1 MFDLRGAAFAAG
13 MLIAIIAVLAAPA
26 CASRETAPRD
36 AFSQTVAAAVADHC
50 GEELVL
56 IGESG
61 DHGRGATLALKS
73 AIVRSLIDQCG
84 FDAVLFE
91 SGFYDFG
98 KIFLDRDAGAVI
110 AREDIAASIGGIW
123 NRYSEVAELTPFL
136 TERVNAGALAV
147 GGIDFNL
154 GSAGAFYS
162 LDAMPAELTGLLE
175 AEAAGICAREMRRL
189 IYSSYGRDGPQRAD
203 IDAISECA
211 DAMLEALDEA
221 GAADLEAAVMR
232 QMVLNMRAYADALIM
247 PRDQRLQAREQ
258 AFISNFDW
266 WRSQLP
272 PDSKVI
278 VWGASVHLAKTSSG
292 LGLFR
297 EIDTLGAY
305 VHRIFG
311 DRARF
316 LNFAAVSGSYR
327 FRDREEQTIPE
338 PAPVSVEALYLDLEG
353 YRYLDASAV
362 QALGV
367 RPSSIYGGAP
377 VTDEVSSITDSLI
390 VIARER
396 PPGLLP

>member
-1 MFDLRGAAFAAG
+1 MMAALTAA
-13 MLIAIIAVLAAPA
+13 A
-26 CASRETAPRD
+26 CASGEPPRD
-36 AFSQTVAAAVADHC
+36 PFSQTVAAAVADHC

-98 KIFLDRDAGAVI
+98 KIFLELDGGAAIPRDHI
-110 AREDIAASIGGIW
+110 ASSIGGIW
-123 NRYSEVAELTPFL
+123 NRYGEVTELMPFL
-136 TERVNAGALAV
+136 TERVNAGALVV
-147 GGIDFNL
+147 GGVDFNL

-162 LDAMPAELTGLLE
+162 LDAMPVELTGLLE
-175 AEAAGICAREMRRL
+175 AEAAGACAREMRRL
-189 IYSSYGRDGPQRAD
+189 IYSSYGRDGPQPAD
-203 IDAISECA
+203 IDAISHCA
-211 DAMLEALDEA
+211 GAMLSALDEA

-232 QMVLNMRAYADALIM
+232 QMIINMRAYADALIM
-247 PRDQRLQAREQ
+247 PREPRLQAREQ
-258 AFISNFDW
+258 AFIDNFNW

-272 PDSKVI
+272 PESKII
-278 VWGASVHLAKTSSG
+278 VWGASVHLARTSSG
-292 LGLFR
+292 LDPFR
-297 EIDTLGAY
+297 DIDTLGAY

-316 LNFAAVSGSYR
+316 LNFVAVSGSYR
-327 FRDREEQTIPE
+327 FRDREEQHIPQ
-338 PAPVSVEALYLDLEG
+338 PLPGSVEALYLDLEG
-353 YRYLDASAV
+353 YSYLDARAV

-377 VTDEVSSITDSLI
+377 VTEDVSSITDSLI
-390 VIARER
+390 VIATER
-396 PPGLLP
+396 PPVFLH